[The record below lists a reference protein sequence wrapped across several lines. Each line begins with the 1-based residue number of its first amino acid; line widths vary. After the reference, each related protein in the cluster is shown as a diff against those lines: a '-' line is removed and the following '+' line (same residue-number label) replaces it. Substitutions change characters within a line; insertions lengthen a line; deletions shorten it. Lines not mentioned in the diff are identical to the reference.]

1 MKFLVITDLHYSQR
15 NIPGEERQNFLSAD
29 KLKSIIAGY
38 ADGCDFIM
46 DLGDTADCY
55 TDLASQKEAMSE
67 IAKILD
73 SSGLP
78 YHCLIGNHDTSLQ
91 KQDITKILSMPHRYY
106 SFETDEYMC
115 LVLDPNMNDVNVP
128 YPEREIEWA
137 YTHLDDEQL
146 RWMKEMIQ
154 NTEKDVLV
162 FSHELMMLESYD
174 NINDHVIMNR
184 DKALDIFES
193 SGKVKAVF
201 TGHYHYG
208 DYVKHNGISYLTF
221 SSLCLYD
228 DVTFAVVSIDNKKVT
243 VEGHGRQKSMEFYLE

>member
-29 KLKSIIAGY
+29 KLRNIIAGY

-55 TDLASQKEAMSE
+55 TDLKSQKEYMGE
-67 IAKILD
+67 IAGILD

-78 YHCLIGNHDTSLQ
+78 YHCLIGNHDTSLK

-106 SFETDEYMC
+106 SFETDEFMC

-137 YTHLDDEQL
+137 YTHLDEEQL
-146 RWMKEMIQ
+146 LWIKEMIQ

-162 FSHELMMLESYD
+162 FSHELMMLESYE

-228 DVTFAVVSIDNKKVT
+228 DITFAVVTVENKKVT
-243 VEGHGRQKSMEFYLE
+243 VEGHGRQRSMEFYLE